1 MKTKYGCQDL
11 YFSNY
16 FFYTVKQHRGNN
28 CCPSAVDVC
37 ILPIYQGVPTAGKTS
52 LSVGLATNP
61 PILYTFTK
69 PKVATDL
76 AAGIVLLAVP
86 Q

>member
-1 MKTKYGCQDL
+1 MLFLIICL
-11 YFSNY
+11 SH
-16 FFYTVKQHRGNN
+16 QHQTA
-28 CCPSAVDVC
+28 PSSGLGAADC
-37 ILPIYQGVPTAGKTS
+37 IIYSGIPAFGKTS

-69 PKVATDL
+69 PKVETDL
-76 AAGIVLLAVP
+76 AAGTVLLAVP